1 MVKYMTINS
10 ELTNRIKK
18 LEIVNGELL
27 SNLINEI
34 ESQKNKEDI
43 KITLRNKIRE
53 NVIKEMK
60 I

>member
-1 MVKYMTINS
+1 MTINS